1 MESQSSFDP
10 ASEQT
15 DMIRYNIKITG
26 KVQGVSYR
34 KFAFDTADR
43 MGVKGIVKNMPD
55 GTVYCEAEG
64 GERVLQ
70 MFIDQLALGPAAAVV
85 KEVDVT
91 LDMPKGYTQFEIA
104 QA

>member
-1 MESQSSFDP
+1 
-10 ASEQT
+10 
-15 DMIRYNIKITG
+15 
-26 KVQGVSYR
+26 
-34 KFAFDTADR
+34 
-43 MGVKGIVKNMPD
+43 MPD